1 MLALCSQEELNDAA
15 AAARRALDRLVM
27 TEPQVE
33 RRIAAILAAD
43 MVGFSRLMARDE
55 EATLAALNACRT
67 LIEKVVAHHRGR
79 VFGSAGDSAVA
90 EFPSAVQAVRAALEI
105 QEAIAQVNAGRPR
118 AKWVEYR
125 IGVNLG
131 DVMVDRDNLLGDG
144 VNVAARLEALAEPG
158 GLLISGS
165 AYDQIEGKLD
175 RFEFVGRRTLRN
187 FDRSIRVYRW
197 RRLEAASAWWTAP
210 LRFAKRPRSRLAI
223 GVALALLAAGSI
235 AWWSPPGSRGLPLGR
250 FPIQSGQVLPERP
263 SIAVLPFTE
272 LGEDPDLDR
281 FADGLLDNVITGL
294 SRFPQLFVVASSS
307 SLAYKGQHP
316 DLRQVGREL
325 GVRYVLEGSIGKED
339 GRLRLHAQLIDAA
352 TGYHVW
358 AERYDRQWTDFFAV
372 QDELTERIVGSLGG
386 TDSAI
391 AAADQERARHKPTAS
406 LDAYDYALRA
416 ADYYDQFTKD
426 ANLQARAA
434 ALQAIAIDPRFA
446 LAHAYVAWTYMA
458 EFWWSWSD
466 QPDQSVA
473 QALDWARKA
482 VAADPQEYNAHWVL
496 GDAYQA
502 KGEAQRALAAY
513 EKALSLNPND
523 PELLQDY
530 GAWLLPA
537 AGRAADGIVFVKKAM
552 RLNPRHPERY
562 FGNLALNYYLVGRYG
577 DAIDMVRKMSAPRMD
592 HRLYLAASYA
602 QLGRLPDAATE
613 IATVLQERPE
623 MTIERFLATLPFQ
636 KASDRERM
644 RAGLALAG
652 LPPEAPGDGHLSKDI
667 DGDPATVR

>member
-1 MLALCSQEELNDAA
+1 
-15 AAARRALDRLVM
+15 M

-55 EATLAALNACRT
+55 EATLAALNACRA
-67 LIEKVVAHHRGR
+67 LIEKLVARYRGR
-79 VFGSAGDSAVA
+79 VFGSAGDSAIV
-90 EFPSAVQAVRAALEI
+90 EFASAVQAVRAALEI
-105 QEAIAQVNAGRPR
+105 QQAIAELNAGRPA
-118 AKWVEYR
+118 AKRVEYR

-131 DVMVDRDNLLGDG
+131 DVMVDQDNLLGDG

-158 GLLISGS
+158 GVLISGS
-165 AYDQIEGKLD
+165 AFDQIEGKLD
-175 RFEFVGRRTLRN
+175 HRFEFLGRRTLRN

-197 RRLEAASAWWTAP
+197 RRAEASRSWWTRP
-210 LRFAKRPRSRLAI
+210 LRLAQRSRWPAAI
-223 GVALALLAAGSI
+223 TIALAVLAAGGI
-235 AWWSPPGSRGLPLGR
+235 AWWAPPGLRGLPLGR
-250 FPIQSGQVLPERP
+250 YPIQSGQPLPERP
-263 SIAVLPFTE
+263 SIAVLPFTRLSDNAE
-272 LGEDPDLDR
+272 LDR
-281 FADGLLDNVITGL
+281 FADGLLDNIISGL

-325 GVRYVLEGSIGKED
+325 GVRYVLEGSIGREE
-339 GRLRLHAQLIDAA
+339 GRLRLHAQLIDAT

-386 TDSAI
+386 IDSAI

-426 ANLQARAA
+426 GNLQARAA

-458 EFWWSWSD
+458 EFWWSWSED
-466 QPDQSVA
+466 PDQSVA

-502 KGEAQRALAAY
+502 KGEPQRALAAY

-537 AGRAADGIVFVKKAM
+537 AGRAADGIAFVERAM
-552 RLNPRHPERY
+552 RLNPRHPDRY
-562 FGNLALNYYLVGRYG
+562 FGNLALNLYLVGRYN
-577 DAIDMVRKMSAPRMD
+577 DAVSMVRKMSAPRMD
-592 HRLYLAASYA
+592 HRLYLAASYG
-602 QLGRLPDAATE
+602 QLGRLTEAATE
-613 IATVLQERPE
+613 VAKVLQERPD

-636 KASDRERM
+636 KPSDRERM
-644 RAGLALAG
+644 RAGLAMAG
-652 LPPEAPGDGHLSKDI
+652 LPPEAPGAGRLSKDV
-667 DGDPATVR
+667 DNDPAMVR